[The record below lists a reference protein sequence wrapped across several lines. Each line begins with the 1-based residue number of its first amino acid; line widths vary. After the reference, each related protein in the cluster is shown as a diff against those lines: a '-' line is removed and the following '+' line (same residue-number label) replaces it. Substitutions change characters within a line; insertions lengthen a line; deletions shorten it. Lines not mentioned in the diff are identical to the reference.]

1 MVKRKKWMLIL
12 SATAF
17 MSLLLFSI
25 LGWAYGAAVTSGD
38 YTKAGI
44 VRLHVLAN
52 SDTDEDQALK
62 RKVRDA
68 VIDYM
73 RPYMLSTT
81 SKERAEQILAEHIP
95 IVQEIARQVI
105 QNQGFDYPVRVELGQ
120 HLFPTKTYGEL
131 ALPAGNY
138 QALRV
143 LIGKAEGQNWWCVL
157 FPPLCFVDITNS
169 QAVSAQTQQINN
181 EVSKLQTPEIRF
193 KVWELLQSHSSEQ

>member
-1 MVKRKKWMLIL
+1 MGKKWMVIL
-12 SATAF
+12 GSIACIT
-17 MSLLLFSI
+17 LLLTAI

-73 RPYMLSTT
+73 KPYMLSSTN
-81 SKERAEQILAEHIP
+81 RYQAEHILAEHMP
-95 IVQEIARQVI
+95 VVQEIARQIV
-105 QNQGFDYPVRVELGQ
+105 QNNGFDYPVRVELGQ

-143 LIGKAEGQNWWCVL
+143 LIGNAEGQNWWCVL
-157 FPPLCFVDITNS
+157 FPPLCFVDVTNS
-169 QAVSAQTQQINN
+169 LAISAHTQQINDDIN
-181 EVSKLQTPEIRF
+181 KQQTPEIRF
-193 KVWELLQSHSSEQ
+193 KVWEWWHDHTNGL

>member
-1 MVKRKKWMLIL
+1 MRKKWMLIL
-12 SATAF
+12 GSVTF
-17 MSLLLFSI
+17 TTLLLLSI
-25 LGWAYGAAVTSGD
+25 LGWAYGTAVTSGD
-38 YTKAGI
+38 YTKVGI

-73 RPYMLSTT
+73 RPYMLNSIN
-81 SKERAEQILAEHIP
+81 KDQAENILAEQIP
-95 IVQEIARQVI
+95 IVQEIARQVV
-105 QNQGFDYPVRVELGQ
+105 QNQGFAYPVRVELGQ

-157 FPPLCFVDITNS
+157 FPPLCFVDVTNS
-169 QAVSAQTQQINN
+169 LAVSEQTKQINY
-181 EVSKLQTPEIRF
+181 EISKQQAPEIRF
-193 KVWELLQSHSSEQ
+193 KMLDWWHEQKSGL